1 MLSTPKKAKEE
12 TTVARISVRFASEQA
27 GLAEAQRQA
36 HSRQQTVFLVRVSDE
51 DAWFWEVHDAQQ
63 AGQDSLPV
71 GPR

>member
-1 MLSTPKKAKEE
+1 MLSQCGKAKEE

-36 HSRQQTVFLVRVSDE
+36 DTRRQAVFLVRVSDE
-51 DAWFWEVHDAQQ
+51 DAWFWEIHDAQQ

-71 GPR
+71 RPR